1 MTDWPKIRRNGL
13 VSLFGACI
21 LLGVIAAWVGS
32 SSEPRHGDRPVAEYP
47 ALFSDEVLCSNH
59 SNVLDRGRKAEELG
73 RIRADRYAY
82 DPRDGIRAVQL
93 YQEAEACYRSAG
105 AERAAA
111 RVHQASTALIARI
124 RTDYAAGRLNLTNA
138 LEQER
143 WSDALVEIHRLLFL
157 TDHLGRHEY
166 VEWLKRT
173 VGSVAAKAS
182 SSS

>member
-1 MTDWPKIRRNGL
+1 MTESLKIRRNGL

-21 LLGVIAAWVGS
+21 LLGVTAAWVGGRA
-32 SSEPRHGDRPVAEYP
+32 EPRHGDRPVAEYP
-47 ALFSDEVLCSNH
+47 TLFSDEALCSDH
-59 SNVLDRGRKAEELG
+59 GDVLDRGRKVEELG
-73 RIRADRYAY
+73 RMRADRYAY

-111 RVHQASTALIARI
+111 RAHQASAAIIARI
-124 RTDYAAGRLNLTNA
+124 RTDYAAARLNLTNA
-138 LEQER
+138 LEQEH
-143 WSDALVEIHRLLFL
+143 WSDALVEVRRLLFL

-166 VEWLKRT
+166 VEWLKQT
-173 VGSVAAKAS
+173 IGSVAAKAS